1 MLTAFYGDYMTLL
14 PWKRERPIIPI
25 SLISG
30 MGKTWQV
37 EMKNACKEQ
46 RKYIFWMLVCAELF
60 MSFSF
65 LGYIHI

>member
-1 MLTAFYGDYMTLL
+1 
-14 PWKRERPIIPI
+14 
-25 SLISG
+25 
-30 MGKTWQV
+30 
-37 EMKNACKEQ
+37 MKNACKEQ